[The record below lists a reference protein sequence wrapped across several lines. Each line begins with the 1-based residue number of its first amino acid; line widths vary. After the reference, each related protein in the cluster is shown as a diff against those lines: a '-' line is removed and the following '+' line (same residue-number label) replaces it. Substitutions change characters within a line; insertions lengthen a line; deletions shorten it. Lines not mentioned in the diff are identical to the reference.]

1 MLKRLIQDK
10 KGSALVLSICLLAI
24 IAILAVGMAGVT
36 SMVYKKTTYDVNRQQ
51 AYFNAK
57 SGIETALNS
66 IVSQKDDALIQAIR
80 NAGGTLVSDPIEFAD
95 GTYTL
100 TLRLLN
106 SDPDNPQ
113 LSVTATGEDH
123 GKKYSISSKVEGS
136 ITRTKPPFAVTHA
149 VDMTG
154 DARLVNAI
162 IEGGVI
168 ARPGSSS
175 LTLNNC
181 TVSKGDIMSFAR
193 FIDESHGDNWF
204 NANVFIGGDS
214 ENNQLGRGT
223 NINGNLYLA
232 PGIPYKEHENPLKSI
247 TGKINLN
254 QDVQNPHIDPPPT
267 SFENIRYWLD
277 EGLVDTKN
285 GTYRLD
291 VTKGDIVIKAGKG
304 DENNDGAL
312 DLIGKIEF
320 KEDPEDK
327 EKIIKYVNIDG
338 NMVMSLDNL
347 DIVYD
352 PEGDNGNVTILLP
365 DDLDYAEP
373 EFSGNIGRLI
383 NKSGQPIDNEGNLV
397 YYDSDGRP
405 RKAADNS
412 LADVTPR
419 LFIVYYA
426 KGGNLRYKDNCI
438 FNGYLLTDII
448 NKRYIGYEYGIN
460 VTINGG
466 IRGSTMTAQANP
478 IKIFYVDPKDGFTQG
493 GSSST
498 SASWSVGGFQKGDG
512 K

>member
-136 ITRTKPPFAVTHA
+136 ITRTKPPFQVTHA
-149 VDMTG
+149 LDMTG
-154 DARLVNAI
+154 TINLHGAT
-162 IEGGVI
+162 IEGGIVL
-168 ARPGSSS
+168 RPGSASMNINS
-175 LTLNNC
+175 T
-181 TVSKGDIMSFAR
+181 TVKGDITAFAK
-193 FIDESHGDNWF
+193 IDDEGWGENKFSGNIHISGDN
-204 NANVFIGGDS
+204 
-214 ENNQLGRGT
+214 QLKGAT
-223 NINGNLYLA
+223 SLTGNLYLA
-232 PGIPYKEHENPLKSI
+232 PGTTYNELKSLNGRCFFNQEI
-247 TGKINLN
+247 IN
-254 QDVQNPHIDPPPT
+254 PPIEPPPT
-267 SFENIRYWLD
+267 SFDNLKTWNEV
-277 EGLVDTKN
+277 VDTSH
-285 GTYRLD
+285 GTPRLD
-291 VTKGDIVIKAGKG
+291 VTKGDVSILVDSVNCIGASHKVIELANG
-304 DENNDGAL
+304 
-312 DLIGKIEF
+312 
-320 KEDPEDK
+320 
-327 EKIIKYVNIDG
+327 
-338 NMVMSLDNL
+338 L

-352 PEGDNGNVTILLP
+352 PDGDNGNVLILMP
-365 DDLDYAEP
+365 GGTAEP
-373 EFSGNIGRLI
+373 LFSQNIGRLI
-383 NKSGQPIDNEGNLV
+383 NKDGQAIDNEGNLV
-397 YYDSDGRP
+397 YYDTEGRP
-405 RKAADNS
+405 RKSSDGS

-419 LFIVYYA
+419 LYIIDYA
-426 KGGNLRYKDNCI
+426 DSTTYKFEDNCVY
-438 FNGYLLTDII
+438 NGYLLTDLL
-448 NKRYIGYEYGIN
+448 NETKYVGFLYGQN
-460 VTINGG
+460 FTVNGG
-466 IRGSTMTAQANP
+466 LRGTTMTGATSPNF
-478 IKIFYVDPKDGFTQG
+478 KVFYKNPKDGFTDGG

-498 SASWSVGGFQKGDG
+498 NASWSVGGFQKGDG

>member
-36 SMVYKKTTYDVNRQQ
+36 SMVYKKTAYDVNRQQ

-80 NAGGTLVSDPIEFAD
+80 NAGGTLVSDPIDFAD

-149 VDMTG
+149 LDMNG
-154 DARLVNAI
+154 DARLVNAT

-181 TVSKGDIMSFAR
+181 TVSKGDIMSFAT
-193 FIDESHGDNWF
+193 FIDQNHGDNWF
-204 NANVFIGGDS
+204 NANVYIGGNS
-214 ENNQLGRGT
+214 NNNQLANGT
-223 NINGNLYLA
+223 NIIGNMYLA
-232 PGIPYKEHENPLKSI
+232 PGITYNEYNPLKSI
-247 TGKINLN
+247 TGKVNLN
-254 QDVQNPHIDPPPT
+254 QDIQNPHIDPPPT
-267 SFENIRYWLD
+267 SFENIKYWLD
-277 EGLVDTKN
+277 EGLVDTSN

-304 DENNDGAL
+304 DENNDGAP
-312 DLIGKIEF
+312 DYIGKIETNNTN
-320 KEDPEDK
+320 
-327 EKIIKYVNIDG
+327 KYVNLS
-338 NMVMSLDNL
+338 NNVVMSLNNL

-365 DDLDYAEP
+365 DDLAFAEP
-373 EFSGNIGRLI
+373 EFRGNIGRLI
-383 NKSGQPIDNEGNLV
+383 NRNGQPIDDKGNLV

-405 RKAADNS
+405 RKVADSS

-426 KGGNLRYKDNCI
+426 QGGNLRYKDNCI

-448 NKRYIGYEYGIN
+448 NKRYIGYEYGTN

-478 IKIFYVDPKDGFTQG
+478 IKIFYVDPKGGFVDGG

-498 SASWSVGGFQKGDG
+498 NASWSVGGFQKGDG